1 MGLTQ
6 KLGTIPLAIFT
17 DSSNNVGIGGAA
29 NASYKFQV
37 TGATNLTDALTGI
50 SATFERCAFVLPP
63 ILAPFAPANGIYLSN
78 SNQLTLTTD
87 SGQRLTI
94 DYQGN
99 VGIATTSPST
109 KLDVNGTGRFTS
121 SLGIGITPFANT
133 LSTSLDMVNGAGL
146 WGYSNDFILTGNAY
160 YNSGW
165 LYKASSFATR
175 INGDGAGAILFS
187 NAASGTAGAGLSW
200 NERMRITS
208 GGNVGIG
215 VDNPVGKLQINGLT
229 FINNTGDTTARLL
242 LRNTTT
248 GAISGGLDIQEIGVD
263 ASLNNASNGYLS
275 LSTNNTER
283 MRISSDGQVLLHS
296 TAFNSNIIGQLFGN
310 SGDTYFTTSEI
321 TTLVLNRKTTNGEII
336 RFQYNGSTVGS
347 ISTNSNSLP
356 SDLNFKKDIT
366 DLSLGLNLVSKLR
379 PVHYRH
385 KMDNKDEA
393 LSNGIIAQELEQSLL
408 ECGIQKN
415 TLLMLQHKP
424 NDIENESQY
433 WVDYTKMIPILIKA
447 IQEQQAQIEEL
458 KALIAAK

>member
-336 RFQYNGSTVGS
+336 RFQCESS
-347 ISTNSNSLP
+347 IQSSQ
-356 SDLNFKKDIT
+356 
-366 DLSLGLNLVSKLR
+366 
-379 PVHYRH
+379 
-385 KMDNKDEA
+385 
-393 LSNGIIAQELEQSLL
+393 GI
-408 ECGIQKN
+408 
-415 TLLMLQHKP
+415 
-424 NDIENESQY
+424 
-433 WVDYTKMIPILIKA
+433 V
-447 IQEQQAQIEEL
+447 
-458 KALIAAK
+458 